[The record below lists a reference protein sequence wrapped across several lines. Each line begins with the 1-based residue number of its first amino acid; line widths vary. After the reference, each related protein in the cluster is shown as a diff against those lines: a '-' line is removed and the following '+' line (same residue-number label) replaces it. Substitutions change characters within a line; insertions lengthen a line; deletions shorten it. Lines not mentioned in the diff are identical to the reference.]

1 MRDPSELYQDDP
13 HPVSGH
19 RTPREIA
26 EDEAGA
32 IGGTRNDPHKNLRA
46 DNGPVRPLDKSPE
59 PAVLKLQLIRLVN
72 TGTMKGKAPGADH

>member
-19 RTPREIA
+19 RTPREIG

-32 IGGTRNDPHKNLRA
+32 IGGSRNDPHINPRA
-46 DNGPVRPLDKSPE
+46 DNGPVRALDKVSGT
-59 PAVLKLQLIRLVN
+59 ANYKLAIKLVN
-72 TGTMKGKAPGADH
+72 AETMKGGL